1 VSGHDDFQ
9 RLRARLDAELV
20 RDPLRRARYEHRRAA
35 YELIVA
41 LAELRE
47 SLDRAQV
54 HLQDHLLL
62 PHDELPRLVA
72 RYERFAAT
80 LTRYAETA

>member
-1 VSGHDDFQ
+1 MSGHDDFQ
-9 RLRARLDAELV
+9 RLRARLDVELA
-20 RDPLRRARYEHRRAA
+20 RDPLRRARYEHRKAA

-54 HLQDHLLL
+54 HLQDHLAL
-62 PHDELPRLVA
+62 PHEELPRLMA

-80 LTRYAETA
+80 LSRYAETA

>member
-9 RLRARLDAELV
+9 RLRARLDQELA

-54 HLQDHLLL
+54 HLQDHLTL
-62 PHDELPRLVA
+62 PHDELPRLMA
-72 RYERFAAT
+72 RYERFAVT
-80 LTRYAETA
+80 LSRYAETA